1 MKFKN
6 VGPINKGEITLSDMT
21 IFFGKNGV
29 GKTYAS
35 YVLFGILTFLLET
48 TPDFI
53 KDTHIKDLVK
63 NKEII
68 MNFDST
74 LTVVRKELI
83 DSVKLEMPDILSSS
97 FNRNK
102 NSSIGEMEVLFTEED
117 FINMNY
123 FINRTELASQDMS
136 NIFESRFS
144 LKLIGIEGFSED
156 KLYNIIF
163 DYDSESDNI
172 IIKLSENNYKTNVSA
187 SEKKE
192 FDPIVLPGIDRL
204 RGYLNGIVARQL
216 KIPARAVYIPAERI
230 GINVFRN
237 EIKNNRLNI
246 YDQIAEKAKISHVLD
261 QSKIDLYPSPI
272 SSYISN
278 LNNWGEFYEFFKNPN
293 FVDSSESLKYA
304 KNILETDLLKGQFYI
319 DSDNDEIKYISK
331 DYDTEIPLQVASS
344 SIKSLLGLELY
355 LQTFAKVGDYLIID
369 EPELNLHPESQ
380 KHLAILLNELVSKG
394 LKIIISTHSDYLIRE
409 LINLELKKNIK
420 NKQNKEGEEKLKS
433 TIAYDF
439 VDNTIKEISNI
450 HNQSVIHNFDDLT
463 LEIEDEY
470 YDLLAEYQDLLEG
483 E

>member
-6 VGPINKGEITLSDMT
+6 VGAINKGEITLSDMT

-53 KDTHIKDLVK
+53 KDTHLKDLVK
-63 NKEII
+63 NKEIV
-68 MNFDST
+68 MKFDST
-74 LTVVRKELI
+74 IMDMRTELI
-83 DSVKLEMPDILSSS
+83 DSVKLEMQDILSSS

-102 NSSIGEMEVLFTEED
+102 NNIGDMEVLFTEQD
-117 FINMNY
+117 FDNMNY
-123 FINRTELASQDMS
+123 FINRTELANFDTS
-136 NIFESRFS
+136 NMFEF
-144 LKLIGIEGFSED
+144 LFPFKLIGIEGFSESN
-156 KLYNIIF
+156 LYSMIF
-163 DYDSESDNI
+163 NYDIESDNM
-172 IIKLSENNYKTNVSA
+172 IIKLSENNYKSNVSIT
-187 SEKKE
+187 EKKE
-192 FDPIVLPGIDRL
+192 FDPIVLSGIDKL
-204 RGYLNGIVARQL
+204 RSYLNGMVSRLL
-216 KIPARAVYIPAERI
+216 KRPARAVYIPAERI

-246 YDQIAEKAKISHVLD
+246 YDQIAEKAKINRVLD

-278 LNNWGEFYEFFKNPN
+278 LNNWGEFYEFFRNPD
-293 FVDSSESLKYA
+293 FVDSSENLKYA
-304 KNILETDLLKGQFYI
+304 KNILASDLLKGKFSI
-319 DSDNDEIKYISK
+319 DSDTDEIKYISQ
-331 DYDTEIPLQVASS
+331 DVEAEIPLQVASS

>member
-6 VGPINKGEITLSDMT
+6 VGAINKGEITLSDMT

-53 KDTHIKDLVK
+53 KDTHLKDLVK
-63 NKEII
+63 NKEIV
-68 MNFDST
+68 MKFDST
-74 LTVVRKELI
+74 IMDMRTELI
-83 DSVKLEMPDILSSS
+83 DSVKLEMQDILSSS

-102 NSSIGEMEVLFTEED
+102 NNIGDMEVLFTEQD
-117 FINMNY
+117 FDNMNY
-123 FINRTELASQDMS
+123 FINRTELANFDTS
-136 NIFESRFS
+136 NMFEF
-144 LKLIGIEGFSED
+144 LFPFKLIGIEGFSESN
-156 KLYNIIF
+156 LYSMIF
-163 DYDSESDNI
+163 NYDIESDNM
-172 IIKLSENNYKTNVSA
+172 IIKLSENNYKSNVSIT
-187 SEKKE
+187 EKKE
-192 FDPIVLPGIDRL
+192 FDPIVLSGIDKL
-204 RGYLNGIVARQL
+204 RSYLNGMVSRLL
-216 KIPARAVYIPAERI
+216 KRPARAVYIPAERI

-246 YDQIAEKAKISHVLD
+246 YDQIAEKAKINRVLD

-278 LNNWGEFYEFFKNPN
+278 LNNWGEFYEFFRNPD
-293 FVDSSESLKYA
+293 FVDSSENLKYA
-304 KNILETDLLKGQFYI
+304 KNILASDLLKGKFSI
-319 DSDNDEIKYISK
+319 DSDTDEIKYISQ
-331 DYDTEIPLQVASS
+331 DVEAEIPLQVASS

-380 KHLAILLNELVSKG
+380 KYLAILLNDLVSKG

-420 NKQNKEGEEKLKS
+420 IKQDKEGEEKLKN
-433 TIAYDF
+433 TVAYDF
-439 VDNTIKEISNI
+439 VDNTIKEISKL
-450 HNQSVIHNFDDLT
+450 HKQSVIHNFDDLT
-463 LEIEDEY
+463 SEIEDEY